1 MALLR
6 NLPATIG
13 WREYVRLPG
22 LGIGPVIAKVDTGA
36 RTAALHAE
44 NITILGPSDDRSVE
58 FDAIIDE
65 ASHAIR
71 RCVLPLHGIK
81 RVKNSSGATEERCV
95 VETELEIGAR
105 RWSVLVTLTDRGD
118 MGVAMLIGRSAVKG
132 RFMVD
137 PSRSFL
143 LSAPPDIP

>member
-1 MALLR
+1 MAPLR

-36 RTAALHAE
+36 RTAALHAV
-44 NITILGPSDDRSVE
+44 NIAVLGQNVQ
-58 FDAIIDE
+58 FDAVIDE
-65 ASHAIR
+65 ASHATR
-71 RCVLPLHGIK
+71 RCLLPLHGIK

-137 PSRSFL
+137 PGRSFL
-143 LSAPPDIP
+143 LSAPPEIP